1 MTTRETIEALRS
13 SEIWVCLSE
22 EEKADA
28 ISYALSALGLKF
40 HRRCERDDMAE
51 LLGET
56 YGG

>member
-1 MTTRETIEALRS
+1 MTTRETIEALRN
-13 SEIWVCLSE
+13 SEIWVCLSD

-40 HRRCERDDMAE
+40 HPRAERDDVAG